1 VTSVVQRYI
10 QVETSLARSRL
21 IDRLCE
27 SCGIDTIAAIGHMTV
42 FWSAV
47 LEARVGGKVGDRSD
61 RWIEEAAG
69 WRGAR
74 GCFAAFV
81 RAHHLDGAGVVRDW
95 MTKYAA
101 IDVRRSKET
110 IRKRNYRQ
118 GLTDEGTGAVP
129 GTLTGTVPGT
139 EAGQSLGFSL
149 SSPSSV
155 SSLSSEETTN
165 YLEPSNGK
173 ETHEPELRIADQ
185 VEAFLAEFEFG
196 MFAPDVEGLLRAA
209 RRPWSIIGVLRRHLQ
224 GMNVPV
230 RTAAEVGRAVQEY
243 SADNHPSFKSLL
255 FDGYLRGVDRAN
267 EKLRSHE
274 RGKQEVRSI
283 DSAKAEE
290 KKVQLEE
297 QRIIA
302 MAEQMQSLDPTR
314 YRALEEEARAAVA
327 AEGVTPDNIGYGVLV
342 TGKLRQLVR
351 EEMDHVRAH

>member
-1 VTSVVQRYI
+1 V
-10 QVETSLARSRL
+10 LDAR
-21 IDRLCE
+21 I
-27 SCGIDTIAAIGHMTV
+27 
-42 FWSAV
+42 
-47 LEARVGGKVGDRSD
+47 GGKVGDRSD

-74 GCFAAFV
+74 GCFAAFI
-81 RAHHLDGAGVVRDW
+81 RAHHLDGAGVIRDW

-101 IDVRRSKET
+101 IEVRRSKET

-118 GLTDEGTGAVP
+118 GLGDEGSGAVP

-139 EAGQSLGFSL
+139 ETGLSLGFSL
-149 SSPSSV
+149 PSSISPL
-155 SSLSSEETTN
+155 SSSSEETTN
-165 YLEPSNGK
+165 YLKPSNGK
-173 ETHEPELRIADQ
+173 EANEPELRIGDQ
-185 VEAFLAEFEFG
+185 VSAFLAEFEFG
-196 MFAPDVEGLLRAA
+196 EFAPDVEGLLRAG

-224 GMNVPV
+224 GMNVPI

-290 KKVQLEE
+290 KAAQLEVD
-297 QRIIA
+297 RVIA
-302 MAEQMQSLDPTR
+302 MTEQMQSLDPVR
-314 YRALEEEARAAVA
+314 FGQLREEATQAVLR
-327 AEGVTPDNIGYGVLV
+327 EGVSPSSVGFSVLV

-351 EEMDHVRAH
+351 EEMDHVRQH